1 MFKFLLVL
9 AYFWIIPEQISHNP
23 PKDIYIY
30 IYIYI
35 YIDTHK
41 GWVEIEIVDN
51 NFQDFPS

>member
-30 IYIYI
+30 IYI
-35 YIDTHK
+35 DTHK
-41 GWVEIEIVDN
+41 GWVEIEIIDN
-51 NFQDFPS
+51 SFQDFPS